1 MNDFIKQVKQTALSQ
16 MKNQYQN
23 LQNSQAAAV
32 EAKFNEKK
40 ADLDLQ
46 SRQLDE
52 ALSKFISEIQT
63 DLNSRI
69 EKEREKVNI
78 EIAEKRQEVADKKA
92 KNAEDARTAAEKEV
106 SEITYKETAELLKEI
121 EKLEKELA

>member
-63 DLNSRI
+63 DLNARI